1 MEQAEPGATTVD
13 ACRQRVWFG
22 FLYEYSKNI
31 KIYCLK
37 CAQYHQE
44 GDMCVFFNFYDTGTP
59 VYGRVSTINVLMMC
73 LLFFRLEMCSSQ
85 D

>member
-1 MEQAEPGATTVD
+1 MQQQLMHVD
-13 ACRQRVWFG
+13 KGYGSDFCM
-22 FLYEYSKNI
+22 NI
-31 KIYCLK
+31 LKINLLK

-59 VYGRVSTINVLMMC
+59 VYGRVSTINVWMMC
-73 LLFFRLEMCSSQ
+73 LLFFLVEMCSSQ